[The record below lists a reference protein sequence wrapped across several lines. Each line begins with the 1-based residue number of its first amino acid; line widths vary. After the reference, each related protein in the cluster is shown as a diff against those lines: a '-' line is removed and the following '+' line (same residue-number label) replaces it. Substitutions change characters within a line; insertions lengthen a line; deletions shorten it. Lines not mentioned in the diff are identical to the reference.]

1 MTADRLLWAAL
12 FPGWW
17 IVLVLIRARS
27 VVNLRKT
34 SLLSVDKGLK
44 NTATPFTMEQ
54 EEDEDFFPLEDP
66 VQYSAADEE
75 SQSGSYATAAETAET
90 GMKSKSFLH

>member
-1 MTADRLLWAAL
+1 M
-12 FPGWW
+12 
-17 IVLVLIRARS
+17 LIRARS
-27 VVNLRKT
+27 VVNLRKN

-44 NTATPFTMEQ
+44 NTATPFTMEEQ
-54 EEDEDFFPLEDP
+54 KKMEDEDFFPPEDP
-66 VQYSAADEE
+66 VKYSAADEE